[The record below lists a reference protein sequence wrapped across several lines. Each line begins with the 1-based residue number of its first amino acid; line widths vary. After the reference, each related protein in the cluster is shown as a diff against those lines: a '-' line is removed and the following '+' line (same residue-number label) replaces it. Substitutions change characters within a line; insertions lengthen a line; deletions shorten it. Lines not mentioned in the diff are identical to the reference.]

1 MRSLRFLSLIALL
14 LLLGSSPAQAAGQY
28 DVVGKFFA
36 NGVEFNIAT
45 YTEGAAKVAL
55 VGIPGR
61 ISVTFDPGEWG
72 DFVTLW
78 QKAARLESNSW
89 QFVGSFKETGTTDVD
104 LLIVTAGPGVQFT
117 IMDATNGTLSFVLQ
131 KSDFDRFDAK
141 VRQVTEYFA
150 Q

>member
-1 MRSLRFLSLIALL
+1 MRSLRFLPLMALL
-14 LLLGSSPAQAAGQY
+14 VLLGSSPAQAAGQY

-78 QKAARLESNSW
+78 QKASTSW

-117 IMDATNGTLSFVLQ
+117 IMDATNGTLSFVLR
-131 KSDFDRFDAK
+131 KSDFDAFDAK

-150 Q
+150 P